1 MSVCGSMISLRTL
14 VALICLTALSGCAA
28 CLPGQSRLDQDMMAN
43 TASAQSVP
51 GSENVATR

>member
-1 MSVCGSMISLRTL
+1 MISPRTL